1 MVIRIYNYNILFTY
15 FLLYINHMLDNDISY
30 LDQILEYV
38 IYNSVL
44 LESGIQ
50 RNGHIVRSQT

>member
-1 MVIRIYNYNILFTY
+1 
-15 FLLYINHMLDNDISY
+15 MLENDISY

-50 RNGHIVRSQT
+50 RNGHIVRSQTKNRT